1 MSQPGNTPPGSGSAP
16 SLSICIVAHNEA
28 ANIGRTLASVA
39 GWAGEI
45 VVIDCESSDG
55 TGAIAGKMGALVH
68 ERPNIVPEATKNISF
83 DLASLPW
90 VFSLDADEII
100 PDSLKREIEET
111 IARAPSENGFKI
123 PRRNFYFGSPLM
135 HGGNYPDKQLRL
147 FKRGMGRYPGR
158 GYHERIEV
166 EGAVGDLRNPFDH
179 HPYPTFDIWLRKFQ
193 FYTDYGAGVL
203 ERDRV
208 PINAGTIR
216 HHMIVRPMRRWLERL
231 LLKRGIRD
239 GVPGVLAASFDLIT
253 NIVSFG
259 KYWMKMK
266 EPGDRS

>member
-1 MSQPGNTPPGSGSAP
+1 MSQTNDVPAASGSAP

-28 ANIGRTLASVA
+28 ANIGLTLASVS

-45 VVIDCESSDG
+45 VVVDCESTDG
-55 TGAIAGKMGALVH
+55 TGSIAAAMGAQVF

-83 DLASLPW
+83 DLASREW
-90 VFSLDADEII
+90 IFCLDADEII
-100 PDSLKREIEET
+100 PDELKREIERVIGRT
-111 IARAPSENGFKI
+111 PAENGFKL
-123 PRRNFYFGSPLM
+123 PRRNFYFGAPLM

-147 FKRGMGRYPGR
+147 FRRGTGRYPGR

-166 EGAVGDLRNPFDH
+166 TGEVGELRTPFDH
-179 HPYPTFDIWLRKFQ
+179 HPYPTFDVWLRKFQ
-193 FYTDYGAGVL
+193 FYTDYGAAVL

-208 PINAGTIR
+208 PINAKTIR
-216 HHMIVRPMRRWLERL
+216 HHMITRPMRRWLERL

-259 KYWMKMK
+259 KYWMKTR
-266 EPGDRS
+266 EPRTPS